1 MLRSSSKIR
10 LGFSLLAALLATAM
24 LSGCGAFQQQSLSLG
39 STSTTSPPTPPSTV
53 PGSAIAGNVHG
64 GQQGVTGAHI
74 YLFAA
79 NPAGYGAPSIS
90 LLNSTQPGIATDAIG
105 SYVLTGPQGDFSI
118 SGDYT
123 CTSGQ
128 QVYLL
133 ALGGNP
139 GLPPGET
146 NPALALIAAFG
157 ACPEGQTN
165 FAATVPYVFIN
176 EVTTVAAVYALSGFM
191 TDATHLGY
199 ANTPG
204 AQQGIANAFRTVPN
218 LIDISTGVARSQSV
232 AGNGDIPQ
240 SEINSLANLLVTCV
254 NSNGGSGCAP
264 LFSNSPGPNAAAPTD
279 TVLAALNIAHNPAAN
294 VAALFTASLIT
305 PTFAPTLAAA
315 PNDWTLALT
324 FHADNMVAP
333 YFPAIDSI
341 GNLWVPGYIGNN
353 LTEFDPTG
361 KILSGANGFTGGG
374 LNLPYSIAI
383 DSSDNPWVVNFGP
396 INASTVSKFSTT
408 GASLTSSPFP
418 CATQCFFPAFDAA
431 QNLWISGSGQTTV
444 LRGDGSVLKTFS
456 TAAYDSGIA
465 IDSTGAAW
473 TIGQQRTLS
482 RFTLPSTQASSAET
496 ITATAGNDLTSIAID
511 SAGNVWY
518 ASAQN
523 STLGVSDKNGNPISP
538 TAGYTG
544 GGLNGPA
551 QIAIDGSNRVWVAN
565 RDGSSLSAFTRTGV
579 AISPATGY
587 QASSLSNPRGLAI
600 DASGNIWLTNFTAN
614 YHHRVHRRRHPL
626 RHPHLRHHPR
636 PAPLNT
642 EGVPSLFCSIFFGAG
657 FRVFVGGFWQK
668 RGAERG
674 FSMVNLWWIAG
685 KSW

>member
-1 MLRSSSKIR
+1 LLRSSSKIC
-10 LGFSLLAALLATAM
+10 LGFSLLAALLVAAM
-24 LSGCGAFQQQSLSLG
+24 LSGCGPFQEQPLSLG
-39 STSTTSPPTPPSTV
+39 TTSTTSSPTTPSTV
-53 PGSAIAGNVHG
+53 AGSAIVGNVHG
-64 GQQGVTGAHI
+64 GQQPVIGAHI

-90 LLNSTQPGIATDAIG
+90 LLNSSQPGINTDAIG
-105 SYVLTGPQGDFSI
+105 SYVLTGPQGNFSI

-165 FAATVPYVFIN
+165 FASTVPYVFLN
-176 EVTTVAAVYALSGFM
+176 EVTTVAAAYALSGFM

-204 AQQGIANAFRTVPN
+204 AQQGIANAFLTVKN
-218 LIDISTGVARSQSV
+218 LVDSASGVARIQNV
-232 AGNGDIPQ
+232 AGNGDVPQ

-254 NSNGGSGCAP
+254 NSDGGSGCAP
-264 LFSNSPGPNAAAPTD
+264 LFSNAPGANGAAPTD
-279 TVLAALNIAHNPAAN
+279 TIVATLNIAHNPGAN
-294 VAALFTASLIT
+294 AAALFNASLTT
-305 PTFAPTLAAA
+305 PTFTPALAAA
-315 PNDWTLALT
+315 PSDWTLALT
-324 FHADNMVAP
+324 FYADKMVAP

-341 GNLWVPGYIGNN
+341 GNVWVPGYISNT

-383 DSSDNPWVVNFGP
+383 DSSDNPWVINFGP
-396 INASTVSKFSTT
+396 LNASTVSKFSTT

-418 CATQCFFPAFDAA
+418 CATECFFPAFDAA
-431 QNLWISGSGQTTV
+431 QNLWISGTGNTTV

-465 IDSTGAAW
+465 INSAGIGW
-473 TIGQQRTLS
+473 TIGQQRSLY
-482 RFTLPSTQASSAET
+482 RFSLPSTQAFSAET
-496 ITATAGNDLTSIAID
+496 TTAAAGNDLTSIAID
-511 SAGNVWY
+511 SADNIWY
-518 ASAQN
+518 ASSLS
-523 STLGVSDKNGNPISP
+523 STLGVSDKNGALVSP
-538 TAGYTG
+538 ANGYTG
-544 GGLNGPA
+544 GGLKGPA
-551 QIAIDGSNRVWVAN
+551 QIALDGSNRVWVAN
-565 RDGSSLSAFTRTGV
+565 RDGSSLSAFTHTGV
-579 AISPATGY
+579 AISPASGY
-587 QASSLSNPRGLAI
+587 QATSLSNPRGLAI

-614 YHHRVHRRRHPL
+614 SITEFIGIATPSATPISATSHGQ
-626 RHPHLRHHPR
+626 R
-636 PAPLNT
+636 P
-642 EGVPSLFCSIFFGAG
+642 
-657 FRVFVGGFWQK
+657 
-668 RGAERG
+668 
-674 FSMVNLWWIAG
+674 
-685 KSW
+685 

>member
-1 MLRSSSKIR
+1 MLFRS
-10 LGFSLLAALLATAM
+10 
-24 LSGCGAFQQQSLSLG
+24 
-39 STSTTSPPTPPSTV
+39 
-53 PGSAIAGNVHG
+53 
-64 GQQGVTGAHI
+64 TGAHI
-74 YLFAA
+74 YLFGA

-90 LLNSTQPGIATDAIG
+90 MLNSSQPGVNSDAIG
-105 SYVLTGPQGDFSI
+105 NYVLTGALGDFSI

-139 GLPPGET
+139 GLPVGET
-146 NPALALIAAFG
+146 NPAIALMSAFG

-165 FAATVPYVFIN
+165 FASTVPYVSIN

-204 AQQGIANAFRTVPN
+204 AFQGIANAFLTVPN
-218 LIDISTGVARSQSV
+218 LVDISTGVARIQNV
-232 AGNGDIPQ
+232 AGNGDVPQ

-254 NSNGGSGCAP
+254 NSNGTSGCAP
-264 LFSNSPGPNAAAPTD
+264 LFSNTPGPNGTPPTD
-279 TVLAALNIAHNPAAN
+279 TIVAALNLAHNPGAN
-294 VAALFTASLIT
+294 VTAIYNASLTT

-315 PNDWTLALT
+315 PSDWTLALT
-324 FHADNMVAP
+324 FYADKMVAP
-333 YFPAIDSI
+333 YFPAIDSV
-341 GNLWVPGYIGNN
+341 GNVWVPGYISNT

-361 KILSGANGFTGGG
+361 KILSGPNGFTGGG

-383 DSSDNPWVVNFGP
+383 DSNDNPWVVNFGP

-418 CATQCFFPAFDAA
+418 CSTACFFPAFDAA
-431 QNLWISGSGQTTV
+431 QNLWISGTGNTTI

-465 IDSTGAAW
+465 INSTGIAW
-473 TIGQQRTLS
+473 TIALPRTLS
-482 RFTLPSTQASSAET
+482 HFGLPSTQGSNAET

-511 SAGNVWY
+511 SSDNVWY

-523 STLGVSDKNGNPISP
+523 STLGVSDKNGNPVSP
-538 TAGYTG
+538 AAGYTG
-544 GGLNGPA
+544 GGLKGPA
-551 QIAIDGSNRVWVAN
+551 QVAIDGSNRVWVAN
-565 RDGSSLSAFTRTGV
+565 RDGSSLSAFTNTGV

-587 QASSLSNPRGLAI
+587 QAATLSNPRGLAI

-614 YHHRVHRRRHPL
+614 SI
-626 RHPHLRHHPR
+626 
-636 PAPLNT
+636 T
-642 EGVPSLFCSIFFGAG
+642 E
-657 FRVFVGGFWQK
+657 FVG
-668 RGAERG
+668 
-674 FSMVNLWWIAG
+674 IATPSVTPISATSHG
-685 KSW
+685 QRP